1 MGQMMA
7 IDTLGYVKVLTG
19 AGVPP
24 AQAEAHAEA
33 LRDKLIPELVTKQD
47 LKDATGTLCGE
58 ISEVR
63 EELSAV
69 RAEMWRIALAVVL
82 GTATLTTA
90 FQKLLQ

>member
-1 MGQMMA
+1 MMA
-7 IDTLGYVKVLTG
+7 IDTLGYVKVLIG

-47 LKDATGTLCGE
+47 LRDATSALREE
-58 ISEVR
+58 ISSVR
-63 EELSAV
+63 T
-69 RAEMWRIALAVVL
+69 EMWRIALAVVL